1 MVGTF
6 RSAPSQVDLVRE
18 NLPLP
23 EVSARIVEEGTKVW
37 APIGRRGDGEW
48 DGRHQ
53 VIAIFL
59 EPGEAEGY
67 VAAKVATGLPA
78 YVE

>member
-1 MVGTF
+1 VSKKKKSS
-6 RSAPSQVDLVRE
+6 RSSQRW
-18 NLPLP
+18 
-23 EVSARIVEEGTKVW
+23 ARIVEEGTKVW